1 MSSHAYLKFP
11 DDFQDQLI
19 TQKTGFVPF
28 HHQATHK
35 VQEFTG
41 EQVQQ
46 AESTAAA
53 AADQQLS
60 INKLITETL
69 SIKCKMSVISNTE
82 HGMIITEQE

>member
-19 TQKTGFVPF
+19 TQKTGFAPF
-28 HHQATHK
+28 PHQATHK

-53 AADQQLS
+53 AADQ
-60 INKLITETL
+60 
-69 SIKCKMSVISNTE
+69 
-82 HGMIITEQE
+82 